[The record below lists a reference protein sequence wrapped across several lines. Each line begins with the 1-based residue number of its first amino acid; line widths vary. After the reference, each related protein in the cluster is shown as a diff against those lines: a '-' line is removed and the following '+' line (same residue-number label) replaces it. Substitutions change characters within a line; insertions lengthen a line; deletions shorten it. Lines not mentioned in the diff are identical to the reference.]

1 MSTEIRVVL
10 ADAVVVG
17 PNDKLIVR
25 IKDDIFTHELADG
38 LMEEFKQMGLTDR
51 VLVLWADDL
60 EFAKV
65 EGV

>member
-17 PNDKLIVR
+17 PNDRLIVR